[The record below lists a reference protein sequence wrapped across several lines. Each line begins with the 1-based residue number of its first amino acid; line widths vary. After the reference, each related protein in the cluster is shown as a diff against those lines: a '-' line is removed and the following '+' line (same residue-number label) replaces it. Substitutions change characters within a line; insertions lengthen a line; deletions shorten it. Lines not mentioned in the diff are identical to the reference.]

1 MALTE
6 PNRRRGYRARRC
18 HTCPAGPL
26 HHCCGST
33 KALVSC
39 HRAELLEDL
48 PGAQSTQD
56 RGLCRRHGGPRH
68 ARLAPGRR
76 DYAQSRTGAY
86 RPRRQRAVASG
97 DRRPSRAFSGNPGD
111 ARHQR
116 LVLSRDCRGDRDA
129 GRHGDVAAGA
139 RPRHARQDPEGRIM
153 TDISDRL
160 LRLNAALDG
169 ELDAMGSLAFE
180 RELRDDPAFAAEY
193 RRLTTLRDAV
203 RRHAPR
209 EAAPQALADRIAAL
223 TASAPAAPSPQAIA
237 TPTATVVP
245 FRRRTW
251 LDSRAL
257 AMAASFAVLGF
268 AVGAGLTSLRA
279 PASSGDVAQHLVSD
293 FARAEIAG
301 QPFDVASS
309 DRHTV
314 KPWLANRT
322 TVSGTIVDLAPE
334 GFPLVGGRVTI
345 VDRVPM
351 PTLVYRHNEHVVAVT
366 ELPVDAK
373 LARGTGG
380 IETIDG
386 YHVARWA
393 DANLAYVAVS
403 DMDEKALGE
412 FVEAFRRGGGLAT
425 EPSRP

>member
-1 MALTE
+1 MT
-6 PNRRRGYRARRC
+6 
-18 HTCPAGPL
+18 
-26 HHCCGST
+26 
-33 KALVSC
+33 
-39 HRAELLEDL
+39 
-48 PGAQSTQD
+48 
-56 RGLCRRHGGPRH
+56 
-68 ARLAPGRR
+68 
-76 DYAQSRTGAY
+76 
-86 RPRRQRAVASG
+86 
-97 DRRPSRAFSGNPGD
+97 
-111 ARHQR
+111 
-116 LVLSRDCRGDRDA
+116 DRDV
-129 GRHGDVAAGA
+129 D
-139 RPRHARQDPEGRIM
+139 E
-153 TDISDRL
+153 RL

-180 RELRDDPAFAAEY
+180 RELRDDPAIAAEY
-193 RRLTTLRDAV
+193 QRLATLRDAV

-223 TASAPAAPSPQAIA
+223 TAPAPAAPPPQAA
-237 TPTATVVP
+237 AAPNATVVP

-251 LDSRAL
+251 LDSRAM
-257 AMAASFAVLGF
+257 AMAASLGVLGF
-268 AVGAGLTSLRA
+268 AVGAGLTSVRT
-279 PASSGDVAQHLVSD
+279 PAGSGDVAQHLVSD

-345 VDRVPM
+345 VDRVPT

-373 LARGTGG
+373 GARGGGGG

-386 YHVARWA
+386 YHVVRWS
-393 DANLAYVAVS
+393 DANLNYVAVS

-412 FVEAFRRGGGLAT
+412 FVEAFRRGGRPAT
-425 EPSRP
+425 EPAKP